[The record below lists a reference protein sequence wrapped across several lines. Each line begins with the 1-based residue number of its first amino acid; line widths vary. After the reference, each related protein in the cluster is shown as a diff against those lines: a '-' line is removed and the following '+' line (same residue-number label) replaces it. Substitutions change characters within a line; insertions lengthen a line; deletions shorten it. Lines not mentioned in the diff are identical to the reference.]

1 MNTNNIVNNNEI
13 EVGLKRLLA
22 LYQKRVKILRDEL
35 KRHSGDNLVKEGL
48 RVKIETLE
56 MTIVDIQKILVVKS
70 EL

>member
-1 MNTNNIVNNNEI
+1 MNTNNIVNHNEI

>member
-1 MNTNNIVNNNEI
+1 MNTNNIVNHNEI
-13 EVGLKRLLA
+13 DVGLKRLLA

>member
-1 MNTNNIVNNNEI
+1 MNTNNIVNHNEI

-22 LYQKRVKILRDEL
+22 LYQKRVKILKDEL